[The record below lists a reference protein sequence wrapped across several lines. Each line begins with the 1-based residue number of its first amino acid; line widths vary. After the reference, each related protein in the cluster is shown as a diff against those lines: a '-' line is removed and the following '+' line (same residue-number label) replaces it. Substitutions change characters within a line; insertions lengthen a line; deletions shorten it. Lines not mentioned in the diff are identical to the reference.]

1 MLTFFAL
8 AQARHQDLQRE
19 VAELRRLAA
28 ARTVDR
34 TPLERPASER
44 CARTL
49 SSLKTLSNL
58 KTRPGLKG
66 DRPCQNALHPC

>member
-1 MLTFFAL
+1 MLTFLAL

-28 ARTVDR
+28 ARAVDP

-44 CARTL
+44 RARTL
-49 SSLKTLSNL
+49 LSLKTRS
-58 KTRPGLKG
+58 GLKG

>member
-1 MLTFFAL
+1 MFTLLAL

-28 ARTVDR
+28 ARAVGP

-44 CARTL
+44 RAQTILRLRTRSGLTGDEPCL
-49 SSLKTLSNL
+49 STLL
-58 KTRPGLKG
+58 
-66 DRPCQNALHPC
+66 PC